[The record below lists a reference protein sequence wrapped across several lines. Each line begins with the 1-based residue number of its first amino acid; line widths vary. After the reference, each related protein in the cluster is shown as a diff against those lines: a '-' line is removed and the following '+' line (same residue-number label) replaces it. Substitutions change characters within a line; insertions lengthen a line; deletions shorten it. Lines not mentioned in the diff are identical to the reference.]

1 MTKKVVSVQL
11 NKMYLDSLFV
21 FRDINYISTFFKKK
35 KKKTCQQLAMQVAQ
49 TWVVKDV
56 IKLNLWSFC

>member
-35 KKKTCQQLAMQVAQ
+35 KKTCHQLALQVSQ
-49 TWVVKDV
+49 
-56 IKLNLWSFC
+56 I

>member
-1 MTKKVVSVQL
+1 MTKKAVSVQL

-35 KKKTCQQLAMQVAQ
+35 KKHA
-49 TWVVKDV
+49 
-56 IKLNLWSFC
+56 INLHCKFLRSEWLRML

>member
-21 FRDINYISTFFKKK
+21 LRDINYISTFFKKK
-35 KKKTCQQLAMQVAQ
+35 KTKHANNLQC
-49 TWVVKDV
+49 
-56 IKLNLWSFC
+56 KLLRREWLRML

>member
-35 KKKTCQQLAMQVAQ
+35 NMPSTCIA
-49 TWVVKDV
+49 
-56 IKLNLWSFC
+56 SFSDLSG

>member
-21 FRDINYISTFFKKK
+21 FRDINYNISIFFKKK
-35 KKKTCQQLAMQVAQ
+35 HAINLHC
-49 TWVVKDV
+49 
-56 IKLNLWSFC
+56 KLLRSEWLRML